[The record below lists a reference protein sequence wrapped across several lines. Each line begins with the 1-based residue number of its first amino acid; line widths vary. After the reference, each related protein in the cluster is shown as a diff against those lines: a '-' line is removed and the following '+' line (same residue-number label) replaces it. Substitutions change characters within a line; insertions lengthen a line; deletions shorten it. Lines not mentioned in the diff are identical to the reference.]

1 MTDLLTA
8 IEQANAELA
17 PHDLTIFRRNDGR
30 YSLCRIER
38 GGVRID
44 GHPPYDR
51 YVRVGT
57 SYATLEEALAAGRRR
72 VAAGSRNR
80 GQRARAA

>member
-38 GGVRID
+38 GGVRIE

-51 YVRVGT
+51 YVRVG
-57 SYATLEEALAAGRRR
+57 SHPTLEAALEAGRRLIAAGRRD
-72 VAAGSRNR
+72 
-80 GQRARAA
+80 RAA